1 MKNISDTRGKVAGY
15 NDITIPIGPC
25 NAGFG
30 FDTDTWFTG
39 GNRLYC
45 PIFDE
50 THFIHGGFNA
60 EKYSWLRLGL
70 HLCDNSTEAK

>member
-1 MKNISDTRGKVAGY
+1 MLDMNDTRGKAIGY

-30 FDTDTWFTG
+30 FDTDSWFTG

-45 PIFDE
+45 PKFNE
-50 THFIHGGFNA
+50 SHYIHGGFNSD
-60 EKYSWLRLGL
+60 KYSWLRLAI
-70 HLCDNSTEAK
+70 HLCDDSEEAK